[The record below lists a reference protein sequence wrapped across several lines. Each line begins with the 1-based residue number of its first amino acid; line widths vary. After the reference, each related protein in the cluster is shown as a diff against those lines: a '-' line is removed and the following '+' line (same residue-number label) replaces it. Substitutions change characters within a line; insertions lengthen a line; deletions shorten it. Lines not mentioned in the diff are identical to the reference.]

1 MSVRSD
7 VDKRWVNE
15 AVLIAFNLG
24 DKGHG
29 MMSKDRTFLYSKGIY
44 ERDELPARVQLGLKY
59 SMAPLKGNLGRG
71 EINDKS

>member
-24 DKGHG
+24 DKGHE
-29 MMSKDRTFLYSKGIY
+29 MMSKDRTF
-44 ERDELPARVQLGLKY
+44 
-59 SMAPLKGNLGRG
+59 
-71 EINDKS
+71 

>member
-29 MMSKDRTFLYSKGIY
+29 TMSKDRTLCYSKGIY
-44 ERDELPARVQLGLKY
+44 ERDELSSRVQIWG
-59 SMAPLKGNLGRG
+59 
-71 EINDKS
+71 